1 MKITYKKRIA
11 PLLLVAMM
19 VSGCDSQTRSD
30 SHITAT
36 AALDNVHQ
44 LSLSAAELF
53 AQQTQQLQQQT
64 QLLCRQFSEQQL
76 TLTRQVWQ
84 QTMKTWMAL
93 QGREKGSEAA
103 LALSWDIQFWPD
115 KKNTTGYKLRQL
127 IKQNKQWQPSELAQ
141 QSVAVQG
148 LGAVEWFLY
157 QQPQYLKNDN
167 ECQLA
172 VAITTHLATTGQTL
186 ALAWLQN
193 PWQSLSNLLALAE
206 YLAAINNQLDYTIKK
221 LVKPMGKPG
230 HPKPYQAEAWRS
242 QTSLAN
248 LKASIESLQALYL
261 ANGAGLDALLR
272 DQGYQATAQRIQQ
285 RFTLLL
291 ADWPTSSSM
300 VSLLKTKQGYRE
312 LINIFN
318 GLEYIQLALHDD
330 VARQLGIVMGFNATD
345 GD

>member
-1 MKITYKKRIA
+1 MKITYKKRLSS
-11 PLLLVAMM
+11 LLLVGIMA
-19 VSGCDSQTRSD
+19 SGCDTQTRLD
-30 SHITAT
+30 SHITPT
-36 AALDNVHQ
+36 AVLENVHQ
-44 LSLSAAELF
+44 LSLSTARLF
-53 AQQTQQLQQQT
+53 AQQTQQLQHQT
-64 QLLCRQFSEQQL
+64 QLLCQQYSQQQL
-76 TLTRQVWQ
+76 TLTRQQWQ
-84 QTMKTWMAL
+84 QAMKTWVGL

-103 LALSWDIQFWPD
+103 LALSWNIQFWPD

-127 IKQNKQWQPSELAQ
+127 IKQNKQWQSGELAQ

-157 QQPQYLKNDN
+157 QQPQSLKNDN
-167 ECQLA
+167 ECQLTE
-172 VAITTHLATTGQTL
+172 AITAHLATTAQTL
-186 ALAWLQN
+186 AQAWQHN
-193 PWQSLSNLLALAE
+193 PWHSLSNSLALAE

-230 HPKPYQAEAWRS
+230 NVKPYQAEAWRS

-248 LKASIESLQALYL
+248 LKASIESLQALYI
-261 ANGAGLDALLR
+261 ANGTGLDALLR
-272 DQGYQATAQRIQQ
+272 EQGYQATAQRIKQ

-300 VSLLKTKQGYRE
+300 VTLLNTKQGYRE

-330 VARQLGIVMGFNATD
+330 VAAQLGIVMGFNATD